1 MGTFEAPLHQQHV
14 IAITK
19 VRAKQV
25 STAALSLV
33 THVNS
38 LLPTG
43 CSCWNAVLHFT
54 INADS
59 KLIFLYCSDMQI
71 RSSVDIRYR
80 RERGRTRARARE
92 RELGTKLHNGGVQG
106 EGVDIL
112 GSL

>member
-1 MGTFEAPLHQQHV
+1 MNFQNFSQDLASRMGTFEAPLHHQHV
-14 IAITK
+14 ISLTK

-38 LLPTG
+38 LLPVG

-80 RERGRTRARARE
+80 ERE
-92 RELGTKLHNGGVQG
+92 RELETKLHNGGSRAK
-106 EGVDIL
+106 E
-112 GSL
+112 

>member
-1 MGTFEAPLHQQHV
+1 LNFQNFSQDLASRMGTFEAPLHQQHV
-14 IAITK
+14 IALTK

-59 KLIFLYCSDMQI
+59 KLVFLYCSDMQI

-80 RERGRTRARARE
+80 GREGE
-92 RELGTKLHNGGVQG
+92 RESWEKHSTTGGSRA
-106 EGVDIL
+106 EE
-112 GSL
+112 